1 MTKKRI
7 FGLIIFL
14 MLACILGS
22 ATVSAQLKFGY
33 VDSQRIFATYQLAI
47 DTQKRF
53 EEERTAALQELQ
65 TMETEIRTAQQSA
78 EQQSLLLSEQKKR
91 EKAQEIQDMI
101 VRYQQLTQEKD
112 QELNNRRDELLQPV
126 YKEIDTA
133 IKKVSGV
140 EGCDFVIE
148 ALNLLDAKEEY
159 DLTEKVMKEL
169 GIEVK
174 PTTDEKK

>member
-1 MTKKRI
+1 MTTRRI
-7 FGLIIFL
+7 FVLIIFL
-14 MLACILGS
+14 MLTCILGS

-33 VDSQRIFATYQLAI
+33 VDFQRIFATYQLAI

-65 TMETEIRTAQQSA
+65 TLETEIRTANQSL
-78 EQQSLLLSEQKKR
+78 EQQNLLLSEQKKQ
-91 EKAQEIQDMI
+91 EKAQEIQDMYG
-101 VRYQQLTQEKD
+101 RYQQLTQEKD
-112 QELNNRRDELLQPV
+112 QELANRRDELLQPV

>member
-1 MTKKRI
+1 MITRRI

-14 MLACILGS
+14 MLTCVFGS

-33 VDSQRIFATYQLAI
+33 VDSQRIFATFQLAI

-53 EEERTAALQELQ
+53 EEERTAALGELQ
-65 TMETEIRTAQQSA
+65 TMEQEIRTAQQSLD
-78 EQQSLLLSEQKKR
+78 QQSLLLSEQKKQ
-91 EKAQEIQDMI
+91 EKNQEIQDMI
-101 VRYQQLTQEKD
+101 IRYQQLTQEKD
-112 QELNNRRDELLQPV
+112 QELGKRREELLAPV

-133 IKKVSGV
+133 IKKVS
-140 EGCDFVIE
+140 EAEDLDFVIE
-148 ALNLLDAKEEY
+148 ALNLLDAKEKY

-174 PTTDEKK
+174 PTTAEKK